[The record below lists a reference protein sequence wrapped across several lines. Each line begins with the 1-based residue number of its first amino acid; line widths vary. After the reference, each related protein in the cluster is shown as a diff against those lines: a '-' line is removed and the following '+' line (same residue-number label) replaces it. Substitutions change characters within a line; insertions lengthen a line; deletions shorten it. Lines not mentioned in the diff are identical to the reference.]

1 MLQAAAPRITAP
13 GGGNLA
19 DNGPKIDLEKAKAF
33 KPQRT
38 EFGHPNLE
46 GIWQPRTSG
55 AAYSVLPHPG
65 GFFLGQGSETGI
77 VEGGVLPYQPWAAEQ
92 VKYRRD
98 HVELDPTGH
107 CHYEGIPHALYFA
120 FQIIQTASKI
130 AFVHENMHAWRIVYL
145 TGEHPKDYSAWMG
158 DSRGHWEGNTL
169 VVDVANNND
178 KSVFDMAGHFHSD
191 QLRVV
196 ERYTLQDAN
205 TLIWEATLTDP
216 KVFTRPVKMRFP
228 LVRAPKDFMI
238 MESGCFEDERDQAHL
253 KDAALPDNHYNEEHE
268 KEKK

>member
-1 MLQAAAPRITAP
+1 VSAIILFLLLLQDAAPPQIQSP
-13 GGGNLA
+13 GAGNLA

-92 VKYRRD
+92 VKYRRE

-107 CHYEGIPHALYFA
+107 CHYEGVPHALYFT
-120 FQIIQTASKI
+120 FQIIQTPSKI

-145 TGEHPKDYSAWMG
+145 TGEHPKDYSAPGWAIRAHTG
-158 DSRGHWEGNTL
+158 KGTRWLSTL
-169 VVDVANNND
+169 RTTMT
-178 KSVFDMAGHFHSD
+178 KVF
-191 QLRVV
+191 
-196 ERYTLQDAN
+196 
-205 TLIWEATLTDP
+205 LIWPVTSTAINCTSSNDTL
-216 KVFTRPVKMRFP
+216 FKMRT
-228 LVRAPKDFMI
+228 
-238 MESGCFEDERDQAHL
+238 C
-253 KDAALPDNHYNEEHE
+253 
-268 KEKK
+268 